1 MLSFTSAL
9 ECEFFVPVSPA
20 HAYSALRNVA
30 SGKYRLKSE
39 DDFTLS
45 LFFKS
50 SISVFTYGE
59 KIAAQVV
66 AAGGGSTIR
75 LTISPNVPG
84 QLAQGGKNKQIAD
97 RVFAGVV
104 VILEAAPRE

>member
-1 MLSFTSAL
+1 MFSLVGTL
-9 ECEFFVPVSPA
+9 ERELFVPVSPA
-20 HAYSALRNVA
+20 QAYSALRTVA

-50 SISVFTYGE
+50 SLSAFTYGE

-66 AAGGGSTIR
+66 AADGGSTIR

-97 RVFAGVV
+97 GVFAGVV
-104 VILEAAPRE
+104 AILKAAPRE